1 MNLTTREDI
10 DAPIAKVY
18 EAVTDFERFE
28 RRLMRRGIDVLRDE
42 TCPPPNPG
50 AKWRI
55 NAEWRGKPYE
65 IDAELISI
73 GVPDGYAMEA
83 HTSGLICVGVV
94 DLVALS
100 KARTRLLV
108 SLDIRATSF
117 SSKLLLQSLRFAK
130 GSIGGRFKA
139 RVQEFARELP
149 GEVG

>member
-18 EAVTDFERFE
+18 EAVTDFDRFE

-42 TCPPPNPG
+42 SCPPPNPG
-50 AKWRI
+50 ARWQLK
-55 NAEWRGKPYE
+55 ADWRGKTYE
-65 IDAELISI
+65 IDAELVSI
-73 GVPDGYAMEA
+73 EVPDGFAMEA
-83 HTSGLICVGVV
+83 HSAGLICVGVV

-108 SLDIRATSF
+108 SLDVRATSF

-130 GSIGGRFKA
+130 GSVVGRFKS

-149 GEVG
+149 GEIG

>member
-10 DAPIAKVY
+10 DAPIGKVY

-28 RRLMRRGIDVLRDE
+28 KRLMRRGIDVLRDD

-50 AKWRI
+50 AKWKI
-55 NAEWRGKPYE
+55 SADWKGKTYD

-73 GVPDGYAMEA
+73 ETPDGFAMEA
-83 HTSGLICVGVV
+83 HSSGLICVGVV

-108 SLDIRATSF
+108 SLDIRATTF

-130 GSIGGRFKA
+130 GSVIGRFKS
-139 RVQEFARELP
+139 RVTEFARELP
-149 GEVG
+149 GDIG

>member
-10 DAPIAKVY
+10 DAPIGKVY
-18 EAVTDFERFE
+18 EAVSDFERFE

-42 TCPPPNPG
+42 TCPPPNAG
-50 AKWRI
+50 ARWKITADWK
-55 NAEWRGKPYE
+55 GKPYE

-73 GVPDGYAMEA
+73 EPPDGFAMEA
-83 HTSGLICVGVV
+83 HAAGLICVGVV

-108 SLDIRATSF
+108 SVDLRATTF
-117 SSKLLLQSLRFAK
+117 SSRLLLQSLRFAK
-130 GSIGGRFKA
+130 GSVVGQFKS

-149 GEVG
+149 NEVG